1 MIFALGYDPL
11 ELPLVTIT
19 WHGLSDMAFGK
30 DLRQKA
36 AGQWFSF
43 EEELVH
49 VHVNL

>member
-19 WHGLSDMAFGK
+19 WYGLSDMAFGK

-36 AGQWFSF
+36 ASQWFSF
-43 EEELVH
+43 EEELVC